1 MGEAREA
8 AVDEA
13 VAEVEVAVEV
23 AVCKVAASSL
33 RWFEGLRARQREVPN
48 TETNVKWREL
58 SFVLDFLRISYF

>member
-33 RWFEGLRARQREVPN
+33 RWFEGLRARRREVPN
-48 TETNVKWREL
+48 MVRGLARSTEG
-58 SFVLDFLRISYF
+58 SS